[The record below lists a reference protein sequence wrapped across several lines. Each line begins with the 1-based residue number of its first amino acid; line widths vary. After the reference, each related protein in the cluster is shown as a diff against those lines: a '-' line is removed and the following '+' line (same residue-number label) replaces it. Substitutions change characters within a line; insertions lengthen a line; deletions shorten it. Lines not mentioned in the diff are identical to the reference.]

1 MISVKFEDEIWI
13 YFQTNLS
20 SRTRK
25 EYWNIVKD
33 FDRLTG
39 HDPMKLTRKEAL
51 NYYNNLIEK
60 VNSNKLSY
68 NTAVMRLS
76 VMKSVCTFIE
86 TYTVNHGKRYVNH
99 FESMSL
105 PEQDKILPKDAIP
118 DAREIDNL
126 LSAALEANDNKAF
139 LIFSLVIKM
148 GLTNQEICS
157 LNREF
162 ICHDNEGHLCF
173 SMPPKN
179 HISRF
184 LIIPDDIG
192 TLLDRYI
199 DAENIHSGPIFL
211 NYRKNRI
218 KMRDTERL
226 LASYTEKLVK
236 SRKLRRHYTMQTL
249 RHAAISYMLIGG
261 ASKDEVAAYTGV
273 TGKWMNRY
281 DRIIASD
288 VINAAANYNIIN
300 ISLSGI
306 DNNRHE

>member
-86 TYTVNHGKRYVNH
+86 TYTVNHGKRYINH

-126 LSAALEANDNKAF
+126 LSAAFDDNDNKAF

-162 ICHDNEGHLCF
+162 ICHDSEGHLCF

-199 DAENIHSGPIFL
+199 DAYVSTINTENGTFECNCMGEKIMYYNGSIYCIEVTKDRDYYLYQYDSTFS
-211 NYRKNRI
+211 NRKQVTR
-218 KMRDTERL
+218 
-226 LASYTEKLVK
+226 LAS
-236 SRKLRRHYTMQTL
+236 
-249 RHAAISYMLIGG
+249 I
-261 ASKDEVAAYTGV
+261 KDEQLMV
-273 TGKWMNRY
+273 
-281 DRIIASD
+281 
-288 VINAAANYNIIN
+288 
-300 ISLSGI
+300 
-306 DNNRHE
+306 